1 MPTSSRPALKTA
13 DPRRSEVGSPG
24 ISGQLTLELEPGLTE
39 RFSSVREVVA
49 QGVYQRGLK
58 RVAAEL
64 DLSPGNLSVA
74 LSGDGVRHLSVD
86 ALERYIV
93 ATGDVTPILY
103 LAARYMDDDK
113 TASTAAVLEQAQ
125 HALRALQQLVGQ
137 AAR

>member
-1 MPTSSRPALKTA
+1 MPTSSRPALKTG

-58 RVAAEL
+58 RMAGEL
-64 DLSPGNLSVA
+64 DMSPGNLSVA
-74 LSGDGVRHLSVD
+74 LSGDGVRHLSVE
-86 ALERYIV
+86 ALERYIA

-103 LAARYMDDDK
+103 LAARFMDDDK